1 MTPFQGW
8 PPRRNDG
15 ARASRDRAGSAA
27 DGSLALKVA
36 ERQSVADIV
45 KLYAERV
52 GLDPAL
58 FAGHSMRSG
67 FLTSAAKRGASIFK
81 MMDQSRHRSVE
92 TLRGYVR
99 DAEIFKE
106 HAGAGLL

>member
-58 FAGHSMRSG
+58 FAAGR
-67 FLTSAAKRGASIFK
+67 FLG
-81 MMDQSRHRSVE
+81 
-92 TLRGYVR
+92 GYICT
-99 DAEIFKE
+99 ES
-106 HAGAGLL
+106 